1 MASQNRTGL
10 ERAEGV
16 IIVSVLLAL
25 VVITVQPILNLLAI
39 SLSKPANVPGMSG
52 LAVIPEGLS
61 FDIWVL
67 LANHP
72 AVQNGLMN
80 SLFITVTATIL
91 NVSCTAL
98 MAWALSRQ
106 RLPLRRTI
114 FILVLVTIVF
124 EPGIIPDYFVMR
136 RLGLLDEYASVIIY
150 KLVNA
155 WYLIIL
161 IRFFEEVP
169 EELIEAAE
177 MDGANPFQ
185 IFWRVVLPLAKPA
198 LATITLFYVVYHWN
212 DFLRPMIYFNDQ
224 DKWPLQVVLRQFVLV
239 GDKAAIVGLQQMNT
253 YTGAS
258 QIDFKAF
265 RAGMILF
272 TILPVLLIYP
282 LILKYFT
289 KGTMSGALK

>member
-39 SLSKPANVPGMSG
+39 SLSDPANVPGMSG

-61 FDIWVL
+61 FDIWTL

-72 AVQNGLMN
+72 AVQRGLLN
-80 SLFITVTATIL
+80 SLFITLTATSL
-91 NVSCTAL
+91 NVIFTAL
-98 MAWALSRQ
+98 MAWGLSRQ
-106 RLPLRRTI
+106 QLPLRRTI
-114 FILVLVTIVF
+114 FILVLITIVF

-136 RLGLLDEYASVIIY
+136 RLGLLDEYAAVIVF

-177 MDGANPFQ
+177 LDGANPFQ
-185 IFWRVVLPLAKPA
+185 VFWRVVLPLAKPA
-198 LATITLFYVVYHWN
+198 LATITLFYIVYHWN

-239 GDKAAIVGLQQMNT
+239 GDKTAIVGLDAMNN

-282 LILKYFT
+282 LILKFFT

>member
-10 ERAEGV
+10 ERAEGA

-25 VVITVQPILNLLAI
+25 VVITVQPIMNLLAI
-39 SLSKPANVPGMSG
+39 SLSDPANVPAMSG

-61 FDIWVL
+61 FDIWTL

-72 AVQNGLMN
+72 AVQRGLMN
-80 SLFITVTATIL
+80 SLFITVTATLL
-91 NVSCTAL
+91 NVTFTAL

-106 RLPLRRTI
+106 RLPFRRTI
-114 FILVLVTIVF
+114 FILVLITIVF

-136 RLGLLDEYASVIIY
+136 RLGLLDDYASVIIF
-150 KLVNA
+150 KMVNA

-177 MDGANPFQ
+177 LDGANPFQ
-185 IFWRVVLPLAKPA
+185 VFWRVVLPLAKPA
-198 LATITLFYVVYHWN
+198 LATITLFYIVYHWN

-224 DKWPLQVVLRQFVLV
+224 GKWPLQVVLRQFVLV
-239 GDKAAIVGLQQMNT
+239 GDKAAIVGLEAMGS

-272 TILPVLLIYP
+272 TILPVLAIYP
-282 LILKYFT
+282 FILKYFT

>member
-1 MASQNRTGL
+1 MARDNRTGL
-10 ERAEGV
+10 ERMEEA
-16 IIVSVLLAL
+16 IIASVLIAL

-39 SLSKPANVPGMSG
+39 SLSEPANVPGMGG
-52 LAVIPEGLS
+52 LTIIPDGLS
-61 FDIWVL
+61 FDVWAL
-67 LANHP
+67 LAQHP
-72 AVQNGLMN
+72 AVQRGLMN
-80 SLFITVTATIL
+80 SLFITITATTL
-91 NVSCTAL
+91 NIICTAL
-98 MAWALSRQ
+98 MAWALSRK

-114 FILVLVTIVF
+114 FIFVLITIVF

-136 RLGLLDEYASVIIY
+136 RLGLLDDYASVILF

-177 MDGANPFQ
+177 LDGANPFQ
-185 IFWRVVLPLAKPA
+185 IFYRVVLPLAKPA
-198 LATITLFYVVYHWN
+198 LATITLFYIVYHWN

-224 DKWPLQVVLRQFVLV
+224 DMWPLQVVLRQFVVV
-239 GDKAAIVGLQQMNT
+239 GDKAAIVGLQSMNS
-253 YTGAS
+253 YEGAS
-258 QIDFKAF
+258 QIDLKAF

-272 TILPVLLIYP
+272 TMLPVLLIYP
-282 LILKYFT
+282 LILKFFT

>member
-10 ERAEGV
+10 ERAESV

-39 SLSKPANVPGMSG
+39 SLTEPANAPGMSG
-52 LAVIPEGLS
+52 LAVIPDGLS
-61 FDIWVL
+61 FDIWTL

-72 AVQNGLMN
+72 AVQRGLIN
-80 SLFITVTATIL
+80 SFFITLTGTVL
-91 NVSCTAL
+91 NVTCTAL
-98 MAWALSRQ
+98 MAWALSRKN
-106 RLPLRRTI
+106 LPFRRTI

-136 RLGLLDEYASVIIY
+136 RLGLLDEYAAVIIF
-150 KLVNA
+150 KMVNA

-161 IRFFEEVP
+161 IRFFEEIP
-169 EELIEAAE
+169 NELIEAAE
-177 MDGANPFQ
+177 LDGANPFQ

-239 GDKAAIVGLQQMNT
+239 GDKAAIVGLEAMNN

-258 QIDFKAF
+258 QIDFKSF

-272 TILPVLLIYP
+272 TILPVLAIYP
-282 LILKYFT
+282 LILRYFT
-289 KGTMSGALK
+289 KGTMSGAVK

>member
-1 MASQNRTGL
+1 MSSQNRTGL

-25 VVITVQPILNLLAI
+25 VVITVQPVMNLLAI
-39 SLSKPANVPGMSG
+39 SLSDPANVPGMSG

-61 FDIWVL
+61 FDIWTL

-80 SLFITVTATIL
+80 SLFITTTATLL
-91 NVSCTAL
+91 NVTCTAL
-98 MAWALSRQ
+98 MAWALSRP

-114 FILVLVTIVF
+114 YIIVLVTIVF

-136 RLGLLDEYASVIIY
+136 RLGLLDEYAAVILF

-185 IFWRVVLPLAKPA
+185 VFWRVVLPLAKPA
-198 LATITLFYVVYHWN
+198 LATITLFYMVYHWN

-239 GDKAAIVGLQQMNT
+239 GDKAAIVGLEQMSN